1 MAAPKRYDMDFKKR
15 AVRLAKEIGGKKA
28 AKELNVSPDTLYGWM
43 RKERNG
49 SIDLGPGTRTP
60 ENALGLAEEVQQLR
74 AENKRLGREIKRLKE
89 ENEFLEEA
97 SAFFAASRQKSKR
110 ANE

>member
-1 MAAPKRYDMDFKKR
+1 MAAPKRYDIDFKKQ
-15 AVRLAKEIGGKKA
+15 AVKMAKKIGGKKA

-60 ENALGLAEEVQQLR
+60 ENALSLAEEVQQLR
-74 AENKRLGREIKRLKE
+74 KENKKLAKENKRLRE

-97 SAFFAASRQKSKR
+97 SAFFAASRQKSRR

>member
-1 MAAPKRYDMDFKKR
+1 M
-15 AVRLAKEIGGKKA
+15 
-28 AKELNVSPDTLYGWM
+28 SPDTLYGWM

-49 SIDLGPGTRTP
+49 SIDLGAGTRTP

-74 AENKRLGREIKRLKE
+74 AENKKLGKEIKRLR
-89 ENEFLEEA
+89 EEA
-97 SAFFAASRQKSKR
+97 SAFFAASRQKSRR